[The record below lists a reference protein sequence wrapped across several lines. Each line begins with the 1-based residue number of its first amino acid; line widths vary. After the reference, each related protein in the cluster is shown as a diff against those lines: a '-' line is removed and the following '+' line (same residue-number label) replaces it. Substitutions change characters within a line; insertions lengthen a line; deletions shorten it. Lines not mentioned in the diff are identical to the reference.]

1 MKYPIT
7 PEWMETAPDKV
18 VGLYQNL
25 EEFVLGDICR
35 RFKTSGEATESAMA
49 QIKILQDMGYDL
61 GGVEEYIKETLR
73 LSDREYDDIFDRA
86 VERNR
91 EYYDHV
97 IEKADIVV
105 SDFDRASLDS
115 DVEAIRAQTKGELQN
130 ITQSLGFAIR
140 APSGAIE
147 FLPIAEA
154 YQRILDDAEF
164 KVWSGA
170 SSYNEAVK
178 SAVKQ
183 LADSGL
189 QWVDYESGHRNRI
202 DVAARRAVMTGITQ
216 LSSQYSEKNA
226 EFLDTPYREVTAHI
240 GARDIDKPNPWSN
253 HKRWQGKVYSIRTG
267 DKYPSIYTQCGWGEV
282 DGLEGANCRHLH
294 YPFVDGVSERTYT
307 DEELANIDP
316 PPKSYQG
323 REYNA
328 YAATQKQRQ
337 IETAIRQTKREL
349 VAYEKSGAEEEYTD
363 AAVRYRRLTE
373 AYRDFSKSMG
383 LPTQPERAQIL
394 DFGPGQASAAIQA
407 ARKSND

>member
-1 MKYPIT
+1 
-7 PEWMETAPDKV
+7 MEAAPDKV
-18 VGLYQNL
+18 VRLYQSL
-25 EEFVLGDICR
+25 EEFILGDICR
-35 RFKTSGEATESAMA
+35 RFKTSGEATESAIA

-61 GGVEEYIKETLR
+61 RGVEEYIKETLR
-73 LSDREYDDIFDRA
+73 LTDREYDDIFVRA

-91 EYYDHV
+91 EYYDDL
-97 IEKADIVV
+97 ISKSDIAV
-105 SDFDRASLDS
+105 SNFDRVSLDAE
-115 DVEAIRAQTKGELQN
+115 VEAIREQTRGELQN
-130 ITQSLGFAIR
+130 LTQSMGFAIR
-140 APSGAIE
+140 GPSGAIE

-170 SSYNEAVK
+170 SSYNEAIT

-226 EFLDTPYREVTAHI
+226 KYLDTPYREVTAHI

-253 HKRWQGKVYSIRTG
+253 HKKWQGKVYSVHTG

-363 AAVRYRRLTE
+363 TAVRYRRLTE
-373 AYRDFSKSMG
+373 AYQDFSKAMG
-383 LPTQPERAQIL
+383 LPTQPERAQIF
-394 DFGPGQASAAIQA
+394 DFGLKQASAAIQA
-407 ARKSND
+407 ARKEND